1 MTAVTVKP
9 AAAARTAG
17 IASSALPVRTAPSR
31 LCENK
36 RKTDKL
42 LTSGEYLL
50 VSTEDYTQ
58 LMDDMITLAD
68 LIDELCRMHMEKYTL
83 SQQFRELSS
92 IMSEDEALFVLNA
105 KRMNELID
113 ERWGNTELIPV
124 DIK

>member
-1 MTAVTVKP
+1 M
-9 AAAARTAG
+9 
-17 IASSALPVRTAPSR
+17 
-31 LCENK
+31 
-36 RKTDKL
+36 
-42 LTSGEYLL
+42 
-50 VSTEDYTQ
+50 STEDYTQ

-92 IMSEDEALFVLNA
+92 IMSEDEGLFVLNA
-105 KRMNELID
+105 KRMNDLID